1 MQFTDQNF
9 QQEVEESKG
18 VVLVDFFAEWCGPC
32 KVMWPII
39 EELAEEYK
47 DKEAVKIGKLN
58 IDESQAIA
66 QKFNVM
72 SIPTLILFKDGK
84 LAETLVGMQDKESL
98 KELINKNV

>member
-9 QQEVEESKG
+9 QQEVEENKG

-32 KVMWPII
+32 KIMSPII
-39 EELAEEYK
+39 EELGEEYK
-47 DKEAVKIGKLN
+47 NQEGIKIGKVN
-58 IDESQAIA
+58 IDENQAVA

-84 LAETLVGMQDKESL
+84 PVETLVGMQDKESL
-98 KELINKNV
+98 KELIKKSI

>member
-9 QQEVEESKG
+9 QQEVEQSNG

-32 KVMWPII
+32 KIMGPII

-47 DKEAVKIGKLN
+47 NKEGVKIGKLN
-58 IDESQAIA
+58 IDENQAVA

-84 LAETLVGMQDKESL
+84 PVETLVGMQNKEL
-98 KELINKNV
+98 LQELINKNI